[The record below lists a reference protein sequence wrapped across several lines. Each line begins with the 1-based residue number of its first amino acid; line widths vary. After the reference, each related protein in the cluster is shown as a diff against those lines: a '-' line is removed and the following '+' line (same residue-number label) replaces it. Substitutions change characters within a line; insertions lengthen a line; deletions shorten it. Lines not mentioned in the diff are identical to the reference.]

1 MLGVTP
7 RRNIINKSNFVHLL
21 LRASRVLMS
30 ESINSKEYRD
40 QGSSHDVSKI
50 QTAGDNDEYIIIGN
64 QKFHRHELM
73 AAFGG
78 TLNPGLSPPPKHEF
92 ANPAPLGLSAFG
104 MTTFCLSLY
113 NAQAMG
119 IKIPNVVV
127 GMAAFYGG
135 AAQFLA
141 GVWEMC
147 VGNTFGATAFC
158 SYGAFWLSYM
168 AINVKSF
175 NIAGGYVFE
184 DGTADTHQF
193 HNAVG
198 FYLLAWALFTFM
210 MCSLTLK
217 STVMFFLLFFCLAVT
232 FVLLAAGDFTGKVGV
247 TRAGGVLG
255 VVTAFLGWYNA
266 WAGVATKTNAYFTSY
281 PIPLYRA

>member
-1 MLGVTP
+1 
-7 RRNIINKSNFVHLL
+7 
-21 LRASRVLMS
+21 MS
-30 ESINSKEYRD
+30 ESINSHSTKD
-40 QGSSHDVSKI
+40 QLSDVLKI
-50 QTAGDNDEYIIIGN
+50 RTAGDNDEYIIIGN

-78 TLNPGLSPPPKHEF
+78 TMNPGLAPPPVHQF
-92 ANPAPLGLSAFG
+92 GNPAPLGLGAFA
-104 MTTFCLSLY
+104 MTTFVLSMY

-119 IKIPNVVV
+119 IKLPNVVV
-127 GMAAFYGG
+127 GMACFYGG

-158 SYGAFWLSYM
+158 SYGAFWMSYM
-168 AINVKSF
+168 AINVKLF
-175 NIAGGYVFE
+175 NIAAGYG
-184 DGTADTHQF
+184 DDTHQF
-193 HNAVG
+193 KQAVA

-217 STVMFFLLFFCLAVT
+217 STLFFFALFFCLAVT
-232 FVLLAAGDFTGKVGV
+232 FTLLAAGDFTGKVGV
-247 TRAGGVLG
+247 SRAGGVVG

-266 WAGVATKTNAYFTSY
+266 WAGVSTRTNSYFTSY
-281 PIPLYRA
+281 PIPLYRG